1 MGTRETY
8 AGVDKMNIMTDER
21 EVVQKQL
28 SEWIT
33 KYCPENRSTSYNLVH
48 SCLRDE
54 FTYIMFVNY
63 HKHDVHNYEGWTRY
77 VKMSNSG
84 RRYADIYMKP
94 LYKNRPTLRKIVLW
108 HEFCH
113 AWCWC
118 SIGATGHG
126 WEFFKR
132 IIQKPQLFLG
142 QVVVAFVVPF
152 LKG

>member
-1 MGTRETY
+1 MGIRETY
-8 AGVDKMNIMTDER
+8 AGVDKVKIMTDET
-21 EVVQKQL
+21 EVAQKQL
-28 SEWIT
+28 NEWIA
-33 KYCPENRSTSYNLVH
+33 KYCPENGEIQILGSNILFISYHTHN
-48 SCLRDE
+48 
-54 FTYIMFVNY
+54 
-63 HKHDVHNYEGWTRY
+63 VHNYEGWTHY
-77 VKMSNSG
+77 VKMNNG

-132 IIQKPQLFLG
+132 IIQKPHLFFG
-142 QVVVAFVVPF
+142 QVALAFIVPF

>member
-8 AGVDKMNIMTDER
+8 TGFGKVKIMTDEI
-21 EVVQKQL
+21 EVVQTQL
-28 SEWIT
+28 NEWVT
-33 KYCPENRSTSYNLVH
+33 KYCPENGEIHLIGSSILFIN
-48 SCLRDE
+48 
-54 FTYIMFVNY
+54 F
-63 HKHDVHNYEGWTRY
+63 HKHKVHNYEGWTHY
-77 VKMSNSG
+77 VRLESG
-84 RRYADIYMKP
+84 KRYADIYMKP

-132 IIQKPQLFLG
+132 IIQKPHLFLG
-142 QVVVAFVVPF
+142 QVGLAFVVPF

>member
-1 MGTRETY
+1 MGTRKTY
-8 AGVDKMNIMTDER
+8 IGVGKVKIMTDEI
-21 EVVQKQL
+21 EVVQRLLNK
-28 SEWIT
+28 WT
-33 KYCPENRSTSYNLVH
+33 VKYCPENIGKREEYPL
-48 SCLRDE
+48 
-54 FTYIMFVNY
+54 IMFVNY

-77 VKMSNSG
+77 VKMPNSG
-84 RRYADIYMKP
+84 KRYADIYMKP

-132 IIQKPQLFLG
+132 IIQKPHLFFG
-142 QVVVAFVVPF
+142 QVALAFIVPF

>member
-1 MGTRETY
+1 MGIRETY
-8 AGVDKMNIMTDER
+8 AGFGKVKIMTSEI

-28 SEWIT
+28 KEWT
-33 KYCPENRSTSYNLVH
+33 AKYCPENSGIALGG
-48 SCLRDE
+48 E
-54 FTYIMFVNY
+54 FTYVMFVNY

-77 VKMSNSG
+77 VKMEQSG
-84 RRYADIYMKP
+84 KRFADIYMKP

-113 AWCWC
+113 AWSWC
-118 SIGATGHG
+118 SIGVTGHG

-132 IIQKPQLFLG
+132 IIQKPHLFLG
-142 QVVVAFVVPF
+142 QAGLAFVVPF